1 MAPMIMSTSTRVI
14 EIPLAHRDT
23 PPTSNGLSIFAMFR
37 SKQAL
42 AHHQSH
48 CCTCARAFSHIHA
61 PAHAGIGTLSRLG
74 VEHVHVRVQCYF
86 PRLVTPYRGRENS
99 SKADFALGTLQ

>member
-74 VEHVHVRVQCYF
+74 VEPVVSQRYSNKLNWLGDIGSSEVC
-86 PRLVTPYRGRENS
+86 GRCES
-99 SKADFALGTLQ
+99 S